1 MNITLLPADLKP
13 TENQPARSDSLTDA
27 DQLSAFAQFLN
38 LETELVQK
46 GGGKPEKAS
55 SKEEETTDDT
65 DNDLSPLLSISNEL
79 SITNKL
85 SISNELSIPHE
96 ISTEFIT
103 SSQIPFDVKTDANKQ
118 TVPVDEKL
126 MSAEELAASLP
137 IQLSGL
143 TIKSENPKNGL
154 QPDGLIK
161 HNDKNRQ
168 ISAKEFVTTGLS
180 TEENLLTATPEQLKQ
195 EEELFKTKLGN
206 GLIQHSPVKPKLASA
221 TLQHGIQPE
230 SATQNHPRE
239 SALIQTTAQAEIQH
253 APTTT
258 ENQQI
263 SSVATSPLLSAG
275 HNQTAQFQLSSAA
288 TPLLNAQLGS
298 EEWQQQLNQQ
308 IILFNRNGL
317 QQAELR
323 LHPQEL
329 GALQIR
335 MSIEDNQAQLH
346 LASAHSHVRAALEA
360 ALPGLRHA
368 LAESGIQL
376 TQSSVG
382 SDNASPWQQEQRS
395 GSQHSGG
402 TASHNADT
410 ASENHSATESTVH
423 LTPHQLA
430 SVRGGVDIFA

>member
-1 MNITLLPADLKP
+1 MNLTLLPADLKP
-13 TENQPARSDSLTDA
+13 TENQPTRSDSLTDA
-27 DQLSAFAQFLN
+27 DQPSAFAQFLN
-38 LETELVQK
+38 LETEQAQK
-46 GGGKPEKAS
+46 GVVKSGKVS
-55 SKEEETTDDT
+55 SKEEKEITDDT
-65 DNDLSPLLSISNEL
+65 DNGLSPLLS
-79 SITNKL
+79 T
-85 SISNELSIPHE
+85 SNELSIPNE
-96 ISTEFIT
+96 MPMEPIT
-103 SSQIPFDVKTDANKQ
+103 SSLIPLDVKADANKQ
-118 TVPVDEKL
+118 PVPVDEKL

-143 TIKSENPKNGL
+143 SIKSENQKSSL

-168 ISAKEFVTTGLS
+168 ISAKELVAMGLS
-180 TEENLLTATPEQLKQ
+180 TEESPQTATPEQLKQ
-195 EEELFKTKLGN
+195 EEELFKTKPEN
-206 GLIQHSPVKPKLASA
+206 GLAQHSPVKPKFAS
-221 TLQHGIQPE
+221 TTIQPGIQAE

-253 APTTT
+253 APTVT
-258 ENQQI
+258 ENQQTGQI
-263 SSVATSPLLSAG
+263 SSVTTSPLLSAG
-275 HNQTAQFQLSSAA
+275 HNQTAQFQLSSAS

-329 GALQIR
+329 GSLQIR
-335 MSIEDNQAQLH
+335 MSVEDNQAQLH

-376 TQSSVG
+376 TQSSVS

-395 GSQHSGG
+395 DSQHSGG

-410 ASENHSATESTVH
+410 TSENHSATESTVR
-423 LTPHQLA
+423 LTPDQLA
-430 SVRGGVDIFA
+430 SARGGVDIFA

>member
-1 MNITLLPADLKP
+1 MNLTLLPADLKP
-13 TENQPARSDSLTDA
+13 TENQPTRSDSLTDA
-27 DQLSAFAQFLN
+27 DQPSAFAQFLN
-38 LETELVQK
+38 LETEQAQK
-46 GGGKPEKAS
+46 GVVKSGKVS
-55 SKEEETTDDT
+55 SKEEKEITDDT
-65 DNDLSPLLSISNEL
+65 DNGLSPLLS
-79 SITNKL
+79 T
-85 SISNELSIPHE
+85 SNELSIPNELPIPNE
-96 ISTEFIT
+96 IPTEPIT
-103 SSQIPFDVKTDANKQ
+103 SSLIPLDVKADANKQ
-118 TVPVDEKL
+118 PVPVDEKL

-143 TIKSENPKNGL
+143 AIKSENQKSGL

-168 ISAKEFVTTGLS
+168 ISAKELVAMRLS
-180 TEENLLTATPEQLKQ
+180 TEENPQTATPEQLKQ
-195 EEELFKTKLGN
+195 EELFKTKPEN
-206 GLIQHSPVKPKLASA
+206 GLAQHSPVKPKLAP
-221 TLQHGIQPE
+221 TTIQPGIQAE
-230 SATQNHPRE
+230 SATQNHSRE

-253 APTTT
+253 APTVT
-258 ENQQI
+258 ENQQTGQI
-263 SSVATSPLLSAG
+263 SSVTTSPLLSAG
-275 HNQTAQFQLSSAA
+275 HNQTAQFQLSSAS

-335 MSIEDNQAQLH
+335 MSVEDNQAQLH

-376 TQSSVG
+376 TQSSVS
-382 SDNASPWQQEQRS
+382 SDNASPWQQEQHS
-395 GSQHSGG
+395 DSQHSGG

-410 ASENHSATESTVH
+410 TSENHSAPESTVR
-423 LTPHQLA
+423 LTPDQLA
-430 SVRGGVDIFA
+430 SARGGVDIFA

>member
-1 MNITLLPADLKP
+1 MNLTLLPADLKP
-13 TENQPARSDSLTDA
+13 TENQPPRSNSLTDA
-27 DQLSAFAQFLN
+27 DQPSAFAQFLN
-38 LETELVQK
+38 LETELAQK
-46 GGGKPEKAS
+46 GGTKPGKIS
-55 SKEEETTDDT
+55 SKEGEEIIDDT
-65 DNDLSPLLSISNEL
+65 DHDLSPLLSVP
-79 SITNKL
+79 NKL
-85 SISNELSIPHE
+85 SIANELSTSNEIP
-96 ISTEFIT
+96 TEPIT
-103 SSQIPFDVKTDANKQ
+103 SSLIPLDVKADANKQ
-118 TVPVDEKL
+118 PVAVDEKL

-143 TIKSENPKNGL
+143 AIKSENQKSSL
-154 QPDGLIK
+154 QPDGLVK

-168 ISAKEFVTTGLS
+168 ISVKELVVTGLS
-180 TEENLLTATPEQLKQ
+180 TEENPLTAIAEQPKQ
-195 EEELFKTKLGN
+195 EEEKAEAFFKTKPENRFGQN
-206 GLIQHSPVKPKLASA
+206 SSVKPKIAVA
-221 TLQHGIQPE
+221 TIQHE
-230 SATQNHPRE
+230 TATQPHPRE
-239 SALIQTTAQAEIQH
+239 SALTQTTAQAEIQP
-253 APTTT
+253 APAVT
-258 ENQQI
+258 ENQQTGQI
-263 SSVATSPLLSAG
+263 SSVATSPLLSVG
-275 HNQTAQFQLSSAA
+275 HNQTAQFQLSSAS

-335 MSIEDNQAQLH
+335 MSVEDNQAQLH

-376 TQSSVG
+376 TQSSVS

-395 GSQHSGG
+395 DSQHSGG
-402 TASHNADT
+402 TASRNADAT
-410 ASENHSATESTVH
+410 SENHSATESTVH

-430 SVRGGVDIFA
+430 SARGGVDIFA

>member
-13 TENQPARSDSLTDA
+13 AENQQTRSDLLTDA
-27 DQLSAFAQFLN
+27 DQPSVFAQFLN
-38 LETELVQK
+38 LETEPAQK
-46 GGGKPEKAS
+46 GMVKPGKVS
-55 SKEEETTDDT
+55 SKEGKETADETDIG
-65 DNDLSPLLSISNEL
+65 LSPLLSVSSVSNEIPAE
-79 SITNKL
+79 SITPSL
-85 SISNELSIPHE
+85 IPLN
-96 ISTEFIT
+96 
-103 SSQIPFDVKTDANKQ
+103 VKAETDKQ
-118 TVPVDEKL
+118 PAPVDEKL

-137 IQLSGL
+137 VQLSKL
-143 TIKSENPKNGL
+143 TIRSENQQDNP
-154 QPDGLIK
+154 QPTELIK
-161 HNDKNRQ
+161 HSDKNSDENSDKNRP
-168 ISAKEFVTTGLS
+168 IIAKEWVM
-180 TEENLLTATPEQLKQ
+180 TELPTEKNILTDMPEQPKH
-195 EEELFKTKLGN
+195 EEKTESFDNLFKTKPEN
-206 GLIQHSPVKPKLASA
+206 GLVQNSQVKPKIPTVAI
-221 TLQHGIQPE
+221 QHE
-230 SATQNHPRE
+230 SATQRYSRE
-239 SALIQTTAQAEIQH
+239 PALNPPPIQAEIQ
-253 APTTT
+253 PTTVAT
-258 ENQQI
+258 EHQQAGQAP
-263 SSVATSPLLSAG
+263 SVAASPLLSAG
-275 HNQTAQFQLSSAA
+275 HNQTAQFQLSSAS

-335 MSIEDNQAQLH
+335 MSVEDNQAQLH

-376 TQSSVG
+376 TQSNVS

-395 GSQHSGG
+395 SSQNSGG
-402 TASHNADT
+402 TGGHDTNAT
-410 ASENHSATESTVH
+410 PENHSTTESTIR

>member
-1 MNITLLPADLKP
+1 MNVTLLPADLKP
-13 TENQPARSDSLTDA
+13 AENQQTRGDSLTNA
-27 DQLSAFAQFLN
+27 DQSSVFAQFLN
-38 LETELVQK
+38 LETELTQK
-46 GGGKPEKAS
+46 GMVKPGKVS
-55 SKEEETTDDT
+55 SKEGKETADETDIG
-65 DNDLSPLLSISNEL
+65 LSPLLSIPNEL
-79 SITNKL
+79 P
-85 SISNELSIPHE
+85 ISNGMP
-96 ISTEFIT
+96 TEPIT
-103 SSQIPFDVKTDANKQ
+103 SSQVPLDVKADANKQ
-118 TVPVDEKL
+118 PVSVDEKL

-143 TIKSENPKNGL
+143 AIKPENQKSSL

-168 ISAKEFVTTGLS
+168 ISAKELVVTGLS
-180 TEENLLTATPEQLKQ
+180 TKENPLTTIAEQPEQKEQ
-195 EEELFKTKLGN
+195 TEEKTEVLFKTKPEN
-206 GLIQHSPVKPKLASA
+206 GLGQNSSVKPKIAA
-221 TLQHGIQPE
+221 TTLQHETVTQP
-230 SATQNHPRE
+230 HPRE
-239 SALIQTTAQAEIQH
+239 SALIQTPAQAESQP
-253 APTTT
+253 APAVT
-258 ENQQI
+258 ENQQTGQI

-275 HNQTAQFQLSSAA
+275 HNQTAQFQLSSAS

-335 MSIEDNQAQLH
+335 MSVEDNQAQLH

-376 TQSSVG
+376 TQSSVS
-382 SDNASPWQQEQRS
+382 SDNANSWQQEQRS

-402 TASHNADT
+402 TASHHADT
-410 ASENHSATESTVH
+410 ASENHSTTESTVH

>member
-1 MNITLLPADLKP
+1 MNLTLLPADLKP
-13 TENQPARSDSLTDA
+13 TENPPTRSNSLTDA
-27 DQLSAFAQFLN
+27 DQPSTFAQFLN
-38 LETELVQK
+38 LETELAQK
-46 GGGKPEKAS
+46 GGIKPAKVS
-55 SKEEETTDDT
+55 SKEEEITDDT
-65 DNDLSPLLSISNEL
+65 DNDLSPLLSIPNEL
-79 SITNKL
+79 SAP
-85 SISNELSIPHE
+85 NELSTSNEIP
-96 ISTEFIT
+96 TEPIT
-103 SSQIPFDVKTDANKQ
+103 SSLIPLDVKADANKQ
-118 TVPVDEKL
+118 PIVVDEKL

-143 TIKSENPKNGL
+143 AIKSENQKSSR
-154 QPDGLIK
+154 QPDGLVK
-161 HNDKNRQ
+161 HDDKNRQ
-168 ISAKEFVTTGLS
+168 ISVKEFVVTGLS
-180 TEENLLTATPEQLKQ
+180 TEENPLTAIAEQPKQ
-195 EEELFKTKLGN
+195 EEEKAEAFFKTKRE
-206 GLIQHSPVKPKLASA
+206 
-221 TLQHGIQPE
+221 T
-230 SATQNHPRE
+230 ATQPHPRE
-239 SALIQTTAQAEIQH
+239 SALTQTTAQAEIQP
-253 APTTT
+253 APAVT
-258 ENQQI
+258 ENQQTGQI

-275 HNQTAQFQLSSAA
+275 HNQTAQFQLSSAS

-402 TASHNADT
+402 TVSHNADT

-430 SVRGGVDIFA
+430 SIRGGVDIFA

>member
-1 MNITLLPADLKP
+1 MNLTLLPADLKP
-13 TENQPARSDSLTDA
+13 TENQPTRSDSLTDA
-27 DQLSAFAQFLN
+27 DQPSAFAQFLN
-38 LETELVQK
+38 LETEQAQK
-46 GGGKPEKAS
+46 GVVKSGKVS
-55 SKEEETTDDT
+55 SKEEKEITDDT
-65 DNDLSPLLSISNEL
+65 DNGLSPLLS
-79 SITNKL
+79 T
-85 SISNELSIPHE
+85 SNELSIPNE
-96 ISTEFIT
+96 LPIPNEMPMEPIT
-103 SSQIPFDVKTDANKQ
+103 SSLIPLDVKADANKQ
-118 TVPVDEKL
+118 PVPVDEKL

-143 TIKSENPKNGL
+143 AIKSENQKSGL
-154 QPDGLIK
+154 QPDGLTK

-168 ISAKEFVTTGLS
+168 INAKELVSTGLS
-180 TEENLLTATPEQLKQ
+180 TEENPLTEIAEQPEQT
-195 EEELFKTKLGN
+195 EEKAEVLFKTKPEN
-206 GLIQHSPVKPKLASA
+206 GLGQNSSVKPKIAA
-221 TLQHGIQPE
+221 AALQHE
-230 SATQNHPRE
+230 TATQPHPRA
-239 SALIQTTAQAEIQH
+239 SVLIQTTAQAEIQH
-253 APTTT
+253 APTAT

-263 SSVATSPLLSAG
+263 GQISSVTTSPLLSAG
-275 HNQTAQFQLSSAA
+275 HNQTAQFQLSSAS

-335 MSIEDNQAQLH
+335 MSVEDNQAQLH

-376 TQSSVG
+376 TQSSVS

-395 GSQHSGG
+395 DSQHSGG
-402 TASHNADT
+402 TTSHNADT
-410 ASENHSATESTVH
+410 TSENHSAPESTVR
-423 LTPHQLA
+423 LTPDQLA
-430 SVRGGVDIFA
+430 SARGGVDIFA